1 LKEWGE
7 EKNRMRHTARN
18 KDFEA
23 AVRASFERQELMKT
37 ISARLTLVRPGEIE
51 IEMPY
56 RMKLT
61 QQHGFIHAGILTA
74 VMDSACGYAA
84 LSLMPEKTE
93 VLTVEYKVNFLSPG
107 AGERFK
113 AKGRVLKAGA
123 TISVCAGEVVS
134 PQKRGEVVVATMLA
148 TMISHPGQP
157 LRRNKKSS
165 GNAG

>member
-1 LKEWGE
+1 
-7 EKNRMRHTARN
+7 MRYRARN
-18 KDFEA
+18 KNFEA

-37 ISARLTLVRPGEIE
+37 ISAKLTLVKPGEIE

-56 RMKLT
+56 RIKLT
-61 QQHGFIHAGILTA
+61 QQDGLIHAGILTA

-123 TISVCAGEVVS
+123 TISVCAGHVVI
-134 PQKRGEVVVATMLA
+134 PQKRGEDVAATMLA
-148 TMISHPGQP
+148 TMISHQGQP